1 MKKYIITLI
10 ILYFAI
16 YIIPL
21 GGRPMITPDEYRYAE
36 IPREMIESGDWITPR
51 LANVRYFEKPV
62 MGYWLNAISIVLFG
76 ENSFAIRLS
85 SAISA
90 GISALMLWMLVRRFS
105 KDEETA
111 WLSAG
116 IFLTSVLVYFVG
128 TFAVLDSPTTMF
140 LNGAMVCFFFAASEG
155 KWTRFKVLAL
165 AMFGIFCGLAFLTK
179 GFLAFAVPFVAIVPY
194 MFWEKRWKELF
205 ILPWIPILTALLVAL
220 PWALM
225 INFRE
230 SDFWHYFFWVE
241 HVQRLLGKSETQH
254 PEPFWLYIPILLG
267 GALPWALLFPCA
279 FISLRKN
286 LKQVSSAPLL
296 RYAVCWLVFPFLF
309 FSASS
314 GKLATYILP
323 CFAPLAIIMAIA
335 MIAYFRTGCSKMFN
349 GICGFMTW
357 ILLAGAAG
365 FTLYQMLANCKLF
378 PELYSPAEL
387 WKWALAVV
395 AVLIWGIGV
404 YAAWHSPKYRLKLAF
419 FMFSP
424 VLMIFLSN
432 YIIPYGILEGKAQGL
447 YLSKFRDRVKP
458 DSILVVHPNV
468 MHAAAWEFRNSG
480 LLFYS
485 HSGEL
490 EYGLKYP
497 DTKVRLISEP
507 QLDAIIRK
515 TPPGK
520 LIFIMRG
527 DFREG
532 IPPARFEAYE
542 HGIMF
547 SNF

>member
-1 MKKYIITLI
+1 MKKYIIALI

-21 GGRPMITPDEYRYAE
+21 GGRPLITPDEYRYAE
-36 IPREMIESGDWITPR
+36 IPREMIESGDWVTPR

-62 MGYWLNAISIVLFG
+62 MGYWLNAISIYLFG

-105 KDEETA
+105 KDDETA
-111 WLSAG
+111 WLSTG

-140 LNGAMVCFFFAASEG
+140 LNGAMVCFFFAAAEE

-165 AMFGIFCGLAFLTK
+165 AMFGMFCGLAFLTK

-194 MFWEKRWKELF
+194 MFWERRWKELF
-205 ILPWIPILTALLVAL
+205 VLPWIPILTALLVAL

-296 RYAVCWLVFPFLF
+296 RYAACWLVFPFLF

-349 GICGFMTW
+349 GICAFMTW
-357 ILLAGAAG
+357 ILLIGAAG

-378 PELYSPAEL
+378 PELYSPSEL
-387 WKWALAVV
+387 WKWALAVI
-395 AVLIWGIGV
+395 AVLVWGIGA
-404 YAAWHSPKYRLKLAF
+404 YTAWHSHKYRLKLAF

-424 VLMIFLSN
+424 VLVIFLSN

-468 MHAAAWEFRNSG
+468 MHAAAWEFRKSG

-497 DTKVRLISEP
+497 DTKARLISEP

>member
-1 MKKYIITLI
+1 
-10 ILYFAI
+10 
-16 YIIPL
+16 
-21 GGRPMITPDEYRYAE
+21 
-36 IPREMIESGDWITPR
+36 
-51 LANVRYFEKPV
+51 
-62 MGYWLNAISIVLFG
+62 
-76 ENSFAIRLS
+76 
-85 SAISA
+85 
-90 GISALMLWMLVRRFS
+90 
-105 KDEETA
+105 
-111 WLSAG
+111 
-116 IFLTSVLVYFVG
+116 
-128 TFAVLDSPTTMF
+128 
-140 LNGAMVCFFFAASEG
+140 
-155 KWTRFKVLAL
+155 
-165 AMFGIFCGLAFLTK
+165 
-179 GFLAFAVPFVAIVPY
+179 
-194 MFWEKRWKELF
+194 
-205 ILPWIPILTALLVAL
+205 
-220 PWALM
+220 
-225 INFRE
+225 
-230 SDFWHYFFWVE
+230 
-241 HVQRLLGKSETQH
+241 
-254 PEPFWLYIPILLG
+254 
-267 GALPWALLFPCA
+267 
-279 FISLRKN
+279 
-286 LKQVSSAPLL
+286 
-296 RYAVCWLVFPFLF
+296 
-309 FSASS
+309 
-314 GKLATYILP
+314 
-323 CFAPLAIIMAIA
+323 
-335 MIAYFRTGCSKMFN
+335 MFN

-395 AVLIWGIGV
+395 AVLIWGIGA
-404 YAAWHSPKYRLKLAF
+404 YTAWHSPKYRLKLAF

-468 MHAAAWEFRNSG
+468 MHAAAWEFRKSG